1 MAIKAGD
8 IYWLKAEDPA
18 ALATAIRHPRVVVQ
32 DPDDSGSQTVLTC
45 ELTSN
50 LKRVS
55 MPGNVLLNPGEAN
68 LERQSVVQVG
78 KLAAVD
84 QSQLGEYI
92 GTLSVARVEQILA
105 GLKFLQRG
113 YYPR

>member
-1 MAIKAGD
+1 
-8 IYWLKAEDPA
+8 
-18 ALATAIRHPRVVVQ
+18 
-32 DPDDSGSQTVLTC
+32 
-45 ELTSN
+45 
-50 LKRVS
+50 
-55 MPGNVLLNPGEAN
+55 
-68 LERQSVVQVG
+68 VVQVG